1 MIKCQIEQEESKIN
15 LFAREQEMFEE
26 KRVQVEDE
34 IENKR
39 AELIGKEKEISEQEE
54 QYFIEKNINK
64 QQIKQV
70 MYRKLEEHYGKRI
83 EIQKKIKEI
92 QDENDIIK
100 QELTLDERGL
110 RRELKE
116 GELSH
121 LGYLYNMKFEKQ
133 KEASRLRDEYE
144 RRIYELQN
152 KFKLKNDKIV
162 RDLELKGTSMVKQLE
177 GKKREKILQIT
188 GENQKRYKEIENYFT
203 EITLATLTH
212 IKQLK
217 FETKKAQ
224 KNEDRDKRALVLAE
238 EEEKQLR
245 GPLKRINEEID
256 QLEKDKK
263 EWLEIKQQKT
273 KYREEIESLKK
284 QFRNLEFDYEVIF
297 QQNQYSKKLYNKI
310 EKAHQESLFQVQ
322 QKAGLKNLILRKQV
336 QLAKKGKFLNLL

>member
-110 RRELKE
+110 RREPV
-116 GELSH
+116 SYTH
-121 LGYLYNMKFEKQ
+121 L
-133 KEASRLRDEYE
+133 
-144 RRIYELQN
+144 
-152 KFKLKNDKIV
+152 
-162 RDLELKGTSMVKQLE
+162 
-177 GKKREKILQIT
+177 
-188 GENQKRYKEIENYFT
+188 
-203 EITLATLTH
+203 TLP
-212 IKQLK
+212 
-217 FETKKAQ
+217 TKA
-224 KNEDRDKRALVLAE
+224 
-238 EEEKQLR
+238 
-245 GPLKRINEEID
+245 
-256 QLEKDKK
+256 
-263 EWLEIKQQKT
+263 
-273 KYREEIESLKK
+273 
-284 QFRNLEFDYEVIF
+284 
-297 QQNQYSKKLYNKI
+297 
-310 EKAHQESLFQVQ
+310 
-322 QKAGLKNLILRKQV
+322 
-336 QLAKKGKFLNLL
+336 